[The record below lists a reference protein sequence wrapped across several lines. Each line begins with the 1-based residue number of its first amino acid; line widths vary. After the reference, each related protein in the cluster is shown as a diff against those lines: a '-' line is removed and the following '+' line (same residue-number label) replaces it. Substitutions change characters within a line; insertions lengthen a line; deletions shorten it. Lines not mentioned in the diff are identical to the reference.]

1 MEKTEQARALF
12 FTAPFKVALRQQPL
26 RRNPGEVLVTS
37 RIIGIS
43 HGTERHL
50 FEGTF
55 NRGPSPDGLESLDGE
70 MEYPL
75 RYGYMTAGENEARER
90 VFSFFPHQ
98 DRFYA
103 APSSLITFPSSFNY
117 DDILLYPSVE
127 TAFTIALDASP
138 PVASRVLIT
147 GQGVIGLLVTEIL
160 SSGTGLHLAALE
172 PDPFRRE
179 LSRKLGVE
187 CIDPGNASGAELEG
201 LIRPLFGG
209 SLADLVID
217 VSGTSGGLQQS
228 IDSTTFGG
236 TVIEASWHGSE
247 SVNVRLGGAFH
258 RRRLR
263 LISSQVSTIDPRRQA
278 VWSLERRRAEVIRVL
293 SRISPSKYITH
304 RYPFGEAESAFMAI
318 SRKEPGLLQA
328 VLIPD

>member
-1 MEKTEQARALF
+1 MEHTEQARALF
-12 FTAPFKVALRQQPL
+12 FTAPFKTALRLQPIN
-26 RRNPGEVLVTS
+26 RNPGEVLVSS
-37 RIIGIS
+37 RVIGIS

-50 FEGTF
+50 FEGSF
-55 NRGPSPDGLESLDGE
+55 NRGPSPDGLDSLEGE

-75 RYGYMTAGENEARER
+75 RYGYMIAGESEERER

-103 APSSLITFPSSFNY
+103 EPSSLIRFPSSFDY
-117 DDILLYPSVE
+117 DDIVLYPSVE

-147 GQGVIGLLVTEIL
+147 GQGVIGLLVSEIL
-160 SSGTGLHLAALE
+160 LTGTGVHLAALE
-172 PDPFRRE
+172 TDPFRRE
-179 LSRKLGVE
+179 LSRNLGVE
-187 CIDPGNASGAELEG
+187 CIDPGDATGRELEG
-201 LIRPLFGG
+201 LVRPLFGG
-209 SLADLVID
+209 ALADLVID

-228 IDSTTFGG
+228 IDSAAFGG

-247 SVNVRLGGAFH
+247 SVCVHLGNAFH

-263 LISSQVSTIDPRRQA
+263 IVSSQVSTIDPRHQA
-278 VWSLERRRAEVIRVL
+278 LWSFERRRAEVTALL

-304 RYPFGEAESAFMAI
+304 RYPFGEAESAFTAI